1 MSTVNGTLIKRLRE
15 DLNLTQEKFA
25 QKISVSTR
33 QLSRMENNESKVSM
47 TEFVDMMQM
56 FDMPTEHFMLL
67 FLESKEYADYEK
79 YSKMVEVYRTRKF
92 DDFELHFPNIKST
105 SLYHNPYVQQLI
117 AYIKLEMAGG
127 MMAGPHFDS
136 YDFDE
141 LYDIISITIKDFDE
155 EKVADYLLTSVE
167 MTILGHLCYA
177 LSNLNEHERAIKM
190 ANALIH
196 NKSLSY
202 SLNINDD
209 FRSYP
214 YLCNVL
220 TMCLS
225 NADRHDDALS
235 SAISIYRY
243 KLKKGIIYD
252 ISTYLNN
259 LSYAHKL
266 VSEDISVSKLYFLR
280 CYYWALCMNSPYLP
294 LLKQF
299 AKEDYNLILDD

>member
-1 MSTVNGTLIKRLRE
+1 MSTVNGVLIKKLRE
-15 DLNLTQEKFA
+15 DLNLNQEEFA
-25 QKISVSTR
+25 HKISVSTR
-33 QLSRMENNESKVSM
+33 QLSRMENNERNVSM
-47 TEFVDMMQM
+47 MEFVNMMQM
-56 FDMPTEHFMLL
+56 FDQPIEHFMLL

-79 YSKMVEVYRTRKF
+79 FSNMVEVYRTRKF
-92 DDFELHFPNIKST
+92 DDFDLHFSNIKNT

-117 AYIKLEMAGG
+117 AYIQLEMAGG
-127 MMAGPHFDS
+127 HQGPHFDS

-167 MTILGHLCYA
+167 MTILAQLCFA

-202 SLNINDD
+202 LLEINDGAD
-209 FRSYP
+209 RYP
-214 YLCNVL
+214 YLGNAL

-225 NADRHDDALS
+225 NAHRHEDALS
-235 SAISIYRY
+235 NTITIYNY
-243 KLKKGIIYD
+243 QLKKGIFYD
-252 ISTYLNN
+252 ISTHLNN
-259 LSYAHKL
+259 LSYAYQL
-266 VSEDISVSKLYFLR
+266 LNEDISVSKLYFLR
-280 CYYWALCMNSPYLP
+280 CYYWALCMNFEYFP
-294 LLKQF
+294 LLKEF